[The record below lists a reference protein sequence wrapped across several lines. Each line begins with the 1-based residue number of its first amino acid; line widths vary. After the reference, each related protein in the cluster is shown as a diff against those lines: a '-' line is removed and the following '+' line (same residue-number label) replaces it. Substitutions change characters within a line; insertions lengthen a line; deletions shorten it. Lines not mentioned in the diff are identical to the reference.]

1 MADLLVRPPKAAGI
15 LTCGGSMAV
24 FSAIVCARSTK
35 LPEDFR
41 RGVIYATNQT
51 HHALAKAVRLA
62 GFPDD
67 ALQLVAVDSKL
78 RMNVS
83 ALKAAIARDRDA
95 GRTPFCI
102 SANAGTTNTGT
113 IDPLPELAQI
123 ANDEGL
129 WYHVRAT
136 YGGFFEL
143 TKRARQRLTGIDH
156 SNSVVVAPHKCMMTP
171 MSNT

>member
-1 MADLLVRPPKAAGI
+1 MPPTVACI
-15 LTCGGSMAV
+15 LASGGSMVV

-83 ALKAAIARDRDA
+83 ALKAVIARDRDA
-95 GRTPFCI
+95 ERTPFCI
-102 SANAGTTNTGT
+102 SANA
-113 IDPLPELAQI
+113 
-123 ANDEGL
+123 
-129 WYHVRAT
+129 
-136 YGGFFEL
+136 
-143 TKRARQRLTGIDH
+143 
-156 SNSVVVAPHKCMMTP
+156 
-171 MSNT
+171 

>member
-1 MADLLVRPPKAAGI
+1 
-15 LTCGGSMAV
+15 MAV

-78 RMNVS
+78 RMDVS
-83 ALKAAIARDRDA
+83 ALQAAIVRGRDA

-102 SANAGTTNTGT
+102 SANAGTNNTGT
-113 IDPLPELAQI
+113 IDPQHELDQI
-123 ANDEGL
+123 YKDQRH
-129 WYHVRAT
+129 WY
-136 YGGFFEL
+136 
-143 TKRARQRLTGIDH
+143 
-156 SNSVVVAPHKCMMTP
+156 SV
-171 MSNT
+171 